1 MTDDFCSPWWAERI
15 AEIEA
20 ARPWPEHVAH
30 IPAMS
35 DAGVCCHDW
44 SVAARCVKP
53 PREFIPLLGDCRPTK
68 ALSYHH
74 LAFALGDRTEGT
86 LMEWGAGYG
95 MSVALSRQFWPDVAH
110 VVIDLPTMADVQRHW
125 LEQNRVGFF
134 DRVGWVTAHQA
145 QEMTCDVFMGMFSLS
160 ESTAGAHDLCF
171 DADWF
176 GASRVALAMEPDK
189 DDLFADGSSL
199 YRRCLDAGFVE
210 RDAPVWSGVYLEL
223 DR

>member
-1 MTDDFCSPWWAERI
+1 MTDDYCTPWWAERI
-15 AEIEA
+15 EAIEA

-44 SVAARCVKP
+44 SVAARCDKP
-53 PREFIPLLGDCRPTK
+53 PREFIPLLGDCRCTK

-74 LAFALGDRTEGT
+74 LAFALGERTEGV
-86 LMEWGAGYG
+86 LLEWGAGYG
-95 MSVALSRQFWPDVAH
+95 MSVAVSRQFWPDVAH
-110 VVIDLPTMADVQRHW
+110 VVIDLHTMREVQAHW
-125 LEQNRVGFF
+125 LGLNGFGFERVE
-134 DRVGWVTAHQA
+134 WVAPTTSQS
-145 QEMTCDVFMGMFSLS
+145 CDVFMGMFSLS

-199 YRRCLDAGFVE
+199 YRRCLDDGFVE

-223 DR
+223 ER